1 MSSFD
6 SDSERFEDAA
16 LKEAEGLLRYEDGD
30 PHLPPEDDFSRRR
43 AIDAALAEA
52 DKPSQHVDDERE
64 TPRRGWGGRLAVISA
79 TAAAAALV
87 VLGIQF
93 LFAPTERQDGRG
105 SSHAKESPAALL
117 LRARVL
123 LVSGVESGTDHAPA
137 TGEEV
142 LEGDS
147 ISVDGGNFVL
157 GLSDKA
163 KVLARGGARLKV
175 RRLREDAIEIF
186 LERGELLASVEP
198 GKIGPRFIVSTAAGQ
213 VVVKGTIFTVRVL
226 DDDVDVRVF
235 RGAVQ
240 VDRQGMSTRS
250 VRASQRVT
258 MASKTTFSLSP
269 EEEAE
274 ALKTARSLELLA
286 GTAEAL
292 LDIESVPAGAVVML
306 DGEVLGVTPLVA
318 SSRAGHRH
326 LELVL
331 DEFASV
337 RERLQLGRGDTV
349 QRVFEMSV
357 EKGAGASAKKTARPG
372 EKTDHARVKHTSD
385 PVETAGDILK
395 RAQSLRASR
404 DWAGAAD
411 MYRLV
416 ARRFP
421 VSAEARTAAVSLGA
435 IQLNHLDEPQRALE
449 GFDAYLSRSPSGA
462 LAPEAILGRAKAL
475 GVLGRTHE
483 EASALRDF
491 LRRFPSSLN
500 APEVRQRLAE
510 MQ

>member
-6 SDSERFEDAA
+6 SDSERFTDAA
-16 LKEAEGLLRYEDGD
+16 FEEAERLLRYEDGD
-30 PHLPPEDDFSRRR
+30 PHLRPEDDLSRRR
-43 AIDAALAEA
+43 AIDKALA
-52 DKPSQHVDDERE
+52 QVDEHSHNINDEHG
-64 TPRRGWGGRLAVISA
+64 TSHPRRYKRLIAIGAV
-79 TAAAAALV
+79 AAAAMIVWGAQTTL
-87 VLGIQF
+87 
-93 LFAPTERQDGRG
+93 APTERSQAPQG
-105 SSHAKESPAALL
+105 ESTSTRPAALL
-117 LRARVL
+117 ASRVL
-123 LVSGVESGTDHAPA
+123 LVSGIGQETDQALVAGREVREGESIRID
-137 TGEEV
+137 TGDV
-142 LEGDS
+142 
-147 ISVDGGNFVL
+147 VL

-163 KVLARGGARLKV
+163 KVLVREGTLLKV
-175 RRLREDAIEIF
+175 QRLREDVINVF

-198 GKIGPRFIVSTAAGQ
+198 GKSGPRLIVSTTAGR
-213 VVVKGTIFTVRVL
+213 VAVKGTIFTVSVL
-226 DDDVDVRVF
+226 DDDADVRVF

-240 VDRQGMSTRS
+240 VERNGMSTRS
-250 VRASQRVT
+250 VRASQRVS
-258 MASKTTFSLSP
+258 MASKTTASLTP
-269 EEEAE
+269 EEEAQ

-286 GTAEAL
+286 GTAETL
-292 LDIESVPAGAVVML
+292 LDIASVPSGATVML

-318 SSRAGHRH
+318 ATRTGHRD
-326 LELVL
+326 LELML
-331 DEFASV
+331 EKFAPV

-349 QRVFEMSV
+349 QRVFEMSAK
-357 EKGAGASAKKTARPG
+357 KGVGASAKKKARPG
-372 EKTDHARVKHTSD
+372 EKTEHAGVEHASA

-404 DWAGAAD
+404 DWSGAAD

-421 VSAEARTAAVSLGA
+421 MSAEARTGAVSLGA
-435 IQLNHLDEPQRALE
+435 IQLNHLGEPQRALE

-462 LAPEAILGRAKAL
+462 LAPEAALGRAKAL

-500 APEVRQRLAE
+500 APQARRRLAE